1 MLLVQF
7 KILTLTLSIGSV
19 RPEYSEREYLPG
31 SKWINVAP
39 RPATSLYA
47 SNAGGHRD
55 ELHLLV
61 IDIDGK
67 ITGTTG
73 AVLERFIGVS
83 KASDAK
89 TSVGEVN
96 YYKEV
101 VKQKS
106 EYIFWGKHETGVFNA
121 TASAADGN
129 FGLTA
134 ASRQFNVLRSTDGST
149 DYPAGRTTVGSKN
162 NATHL
167 LSSCWWC

>member
-1 MLLVQF
+1 MILLLGIERRLYIAKDKGSIDFSADAAGAVQD
-7 KILTLTLSIGSV
+7 TNSNSSQPSSV
-19 RPEYSEREYLPG
+19 RPEYPEREYLPG

-39 RPATSLYA
+39 RPGTSLYA

-55 ELHLLV
+55 ELHILV

-101 VKQKS
+101 VKQRS
-106 EYIFWGKHETGVFNA
+106 EYIFWGA
-121 TASAADGN
+121 
-129 FGLTA
+129 
-134 ASRQFNVLRSTDGST
+134 
-149 DYPAGRTTVGSKN
+149 
-162 NATHL
+162 
-167 LSSCWWC
+167 

>member
-1 MLLVQF
+1 M
-7 KILTLTLSIGSV
+7 
-19 RPEYSEREYLPG
+19 
-31 SKWINVAP
+31 
-39 RPATSLYA
+39 YA
-47 SNAGGHRD
+47 NNAGGHRD
-55 ELHLLV
+55 ELHILV

-101 VKQKS
+101 IKQRS
-106 EYIFWGKHETGVFNA
+106 EYIYWGEHETGAMYSMQLQLLLMVLWGQTANGSQFNLLR
-121 TASAADGN
+121 SAA
-129 FGLTA
+129 
-134 ASRQFNVLRSTDGST
+134 GST

-162 NATHL
+162 NATFYYRL
-167 LSSCWWC
+167 AGGADYTLTGGVYTATNTDLSNCIRTNRRS